1 MVTTSPNGMKLFNTS
16 KNSPPTL
23 SRNEA
28 LGCVPEI
35 VPAVSWQAQESG
47 DILIEYPLVVKPL
60 LKAIFA
66 RFNRESTEKLTRRLQ
81 LDSLGSQVWLLID
94 GRNNVGEIIRTFA
107 AASTI
112 TTQEAEQSVTTFLR
126 ELGKRGLIILR

>member
-1 MVTTSPNGMKLFNTS
+1 MKLFSSRKTV
-16 KNSPPTL
+16 PLTL

-28 LGCVPEI
+28 LACVPEI
-35 VPAVSWQAQESG
+35 VPTVSWQKQESG

-66 RFNRESTEKLTRRLQ
+66 RFNRESNEKLTRRLQ

-94 GRNNVGEIIRTFA
+94 GSNSVGEIIRAFA
-107 AASTI
+107 KASTI

-126 ELGKRGLIILR
+126 QLGKRGLIILR